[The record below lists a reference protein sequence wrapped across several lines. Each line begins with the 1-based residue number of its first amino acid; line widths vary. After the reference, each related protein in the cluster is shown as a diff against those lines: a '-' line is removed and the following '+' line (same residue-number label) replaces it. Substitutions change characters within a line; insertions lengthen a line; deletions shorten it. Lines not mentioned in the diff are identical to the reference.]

1 MGNKT
6 FLYVG
11 AGILLLMGICLF
23 GYGILN
29 IIGSTSSQ
37 ANASW
42 LGFGIGFAVVGGTFL
57 AGGILLI
64 VRGQAKDPAGSGG
77 GDNVTYKIDLPSQTK
92 VEQLK
97 CNSCGGALKADNVK
111 MIAGAPTVECPFCGT
126 VYQLTEEP
134 KW

>member
-6 FLYVG
+6 FLYIG
-11 AGILLLMGICLF
+11 AGMLFLIGICLL
-23 GYGILN
+23 GYGALSV
-29 IIGSTSSQ
+29 IGSTASS

-42 LGFGIGFAVVGGTFL
+42 LGFGIGFALVGAIFIG
-57 AGGILLI
+57 GGILLI
-64 VRGQAKDPAGSGG
+64 VRSQAKGSAGGG
-77 GDNVTYKIDLPSQTK
+77 GDNITYKIDLPSQTK
-92 VEQLK
+92 VEQMK
-97 CNSCGGALKADNVK
+97 CNSCGGNLKADNVK

>member
-6 FLYVG
+6 LLYIG
-11 AGILLLMGICLF
+11 AGILLLIGVCLF
-23 GYGILN
+23 GYGVLSV
-29 IIGSTSSQ
+29 IGSTSAQGSS
-37 ANASW
+37 SW
-42 LGFGIGFAVVGGTFL
+42 MTFGIAFACVGTLFL
-57 AGGILLI
+57 GGGVWLI
-64 VRGQAKDPAGSGG
+64 VTATKRQEGG
-77 GDNVTYKIDLPSQTK
+77 GDVTYKIDLPGQTQ

-97 CNSCGGALKADNVK
+97 CRSCGGALKADNVK

>member
-11 AGILLLMGICLF
+11 AGILFLIGLCLL

-29 IIGSTSSQ
+29 IIGSTDSAQ
-37 ANASW
+37 NASW
-42 LGFGIGFAVVGGTFL
+42 LGFGLGFSCVGGIFV
-57 AGGILLI
+57 GGGALLLWRAQ
-64 VRGQAKDPAGSGG
+64 VKGPAGSGG
-77 GDNVTYKIDLPSQTK
+77 DNITYKLDLPGQTR
-92 VEQLK
+92 VEQMT
-97 CNSCGGALKADNVK
+97 CRNCGGALKADNIK
-111 MIAGAPTVECPFCGT
+111 MVAGAPTVECPYCNT

>member
-6 FLYVG
+6 FLYIG
-11 AGILLLMGICLF
+11 AGILLLIGLCLF

-29 IIGSTSSQ
+29 IIGSTSAQGS
-37 ANASW
+37 ASW
-42 LGFGIGFAVVGGTFL
+42 LGFGIGFAVVGGLFL
-57 AGGILLI
+57 GGGILLI
-64 VRGQAKDPAGSGG
+64 VRGQAKGQAGG
-77 GDNVTYKIDLPSQTK
+77 GDNVTYKIDLPGQTK
-92 VEQLK
+92 VEQLT
-97 CNSCGGALKADNVK
+97 CRNCGGSLKADNVK